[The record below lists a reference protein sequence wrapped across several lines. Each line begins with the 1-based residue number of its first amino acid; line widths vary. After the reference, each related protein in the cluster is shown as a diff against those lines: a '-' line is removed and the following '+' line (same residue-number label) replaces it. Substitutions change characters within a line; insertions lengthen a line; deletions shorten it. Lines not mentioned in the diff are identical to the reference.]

1 MRNSLFASLV
11 AAAFV
16 VTTPLSVTAQEKLLN
31 LYSSRHYQTD
41 EALYANFTRA
51 TGVRINRIEAGED
64 PLIERLR
71 NEGANLFSSPVQAQP
86 AGNTS
91 SIVSGALERS
101 NVSPVLEM
109 SRLMEVNRNYTS
121 VAGMISR
128 IDELR
133 RTAISRLADN
143 A

>member
-1 MRNSLFASLV
+1 MSIHSRLTPMRNSLFASLV

-71 NEGANLFSSPVQAQP
+71 NEGAKSPADVLVTVDAGRLWRAEQLGLFRPVDSTVLKMRLPDHMRAPNNLWF
-86 AGNTS
+86 G
-91 SIVSGALERS
+91 
-101 NVSPVLEM
+101 
-109 SRLMEVNRNYTS
+109 
-121 VAGMISR
+121 
-128 IDELR
+128 
-133 RTAISRLADN
+133 
-143 A
+143 